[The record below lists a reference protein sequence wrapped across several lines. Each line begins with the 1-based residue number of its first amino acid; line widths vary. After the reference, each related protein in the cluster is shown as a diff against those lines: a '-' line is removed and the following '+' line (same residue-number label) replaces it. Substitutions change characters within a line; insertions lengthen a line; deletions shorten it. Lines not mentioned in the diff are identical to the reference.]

1 LAARGTPGEINPA
14 LIYSPWPNGTTKL
27 QTSAEAQRPDAS
39 TADMGRCTSCTIE
52 KHREAYL
59 SGSAPGTLLQN
70 AMRMAPT
77 S

>member
-1 LAARGTPGEINPA
+1 LDRTSGEIKPA

-27 QTSAEAQRPDAS
+27 QTSAGVQRPDAS
-39 TADMGRCTSCTIE
+39 TAAGMGRCTSCTVE

-59 SGSAPGTLLQN
+59 SGSAPRTLLQN
-70 AMRMAPT
+70 AMRMAPI